1 MIQEALIYAGVI
13 AAAVGVIIGLM
24 AIKPSTRKYLKY
36 AWVLVPAVVVIFLII
51 LGRKKRDKTK
61 DEDLRDAITGIKE
74 KLEEAN
80 LVSAIEVSAAKQ
92 SNADKLEE
100 LKKVTAI
107 SDDKERRKRLID
119 LAE

>member
-1 MIQEALIYAGVI
+1 MIQDVLIYTGIVAVV
-13 AAAVGVIIGLM
+13 AAAITGVM
-24 AIKPSTRKYLKY
+24 YVKPSTRKYIKY
-36 AWVLVPAVVVIFLII
+36 VWVLVPAAAVIFFVL
-51 LGRKKRDKTK
+51 LGRKKRDKSK
-61 DEDLRDAITGIKE
+61 DEDLRDTIDGIKD
-74 KLEEAN
+74 KLEEVN

-107 SDDKERRKRLID
+107 SDAQERRRRLID